1 MRLYH
6 PKIFQIL
13 KFCPKTKIQDFHYI
27 CMLIH
32 CAAPP
37 TYKRDL
43 DRVRTPL
50 FFKTTTT
57 TNNITHGKEFHGQ
70 ALETLLEFHEYTAGY
85 LLLIPGRLALGGFQK
100 LCG

>member
-1 MRLYH
+1 
-6 PKIFQIL
+6 
-13 KFCPKTKIQDFHYI
+13 
-27 CMLIH
+27 MLIH

-70 ALETLLEFHEYTAGY
+70 ALETLLEFHEYSGVSKVYNKYHGPKIVAPFH
-85 LLLIPGRLALGGFQK
+85 LLLVLKSLSDLKI
-100 LCG
+100 